1 MNESAARLL
10 RVRDWD
16 ANHENNRS
24 RELKR
29 LLWVSVANDLSADSY
44 VELVSHE
51 DGAAH
56 LGVWIALLMVAS
68 RAKARGSLVW
78 GNGQPHTPESLARL
92 TRLPQAVVCTAL
104 KRLV

>member
-1 MNESAARLL
+1 MNESAVPLL
-10 RVRDWD
+10 RVRDWSG
-16 ANHENNRS
+16 NHENNRS

-29 LLWVSVANDLSADSY
+29 MLWVSVPNDLSADSY

-68 RAKARGSLVW
+68 RARPRGSLV
-78 GNGQPHTPESLARL
+78 L
-92 TRLPQAVVCTAL
+92 
-104 KRLV
+104 